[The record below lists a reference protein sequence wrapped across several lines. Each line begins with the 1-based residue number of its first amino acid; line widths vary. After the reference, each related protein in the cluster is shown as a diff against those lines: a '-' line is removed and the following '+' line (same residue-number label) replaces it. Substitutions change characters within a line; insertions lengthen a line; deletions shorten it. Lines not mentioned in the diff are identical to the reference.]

1 MRQEEAV
8 EELVGVAHLL
18 LHRVAIFQGL
28 LRLNCR
34 LVSIE
39 CLIARFCHRWMVRLG
54 IAAFFSTWWVERIQR
69 LSGQARYLL
78 LALHGLKMLDRL
90 VDTPEKG

>member
-8 EELVGVAHLL
+8 EELVGGAQLL

-34 LVSIE
+34 LVGIE
-39 CLIARFCHRWMVRLG
+39 CLIARFCHRWLVHLG
-54 IAAFFSTWWVERIQR
+54 IAAFLSTW
-69 LSGQARYLL
+69 
-78 LALHGLKMLDRL
+78 
-90 VDTPEKG
+90 